1 MSSEGSPVPTHA
13 TGGKLREVRYS
24 LRELMAEVESE
35 RVHSSIGQELMD
47 QNEIRKLFARK
58 QKGRRERDGK

>member
-1 MSSEGSPVPTHA
+1 MSDNTPSSP
-13 TGGKLREVRYS
+13 TGGSVSKLREVRYS

-35 RVHSSIGQELMD
+35 RINSSIGQELMD
-47 QNEIRKLFARK
+47 QKEIQKLFSRR